1 MKEVKMLNFV
11 KLQLL
16 QTLWQDD
23 ARWQDNVKYNIGTDG
38 WTLASDGDDGDP
50 IVERFALRDMKRAEG
65 VCVYDFMG
73 SSISDERFY
82 MKDVVVYKRKDNTLW
97 VEETDDVY
105 EF

>member
-1 MKEVKMLNFV
+1 MKEVKTLNFV

-23 ARWQDNVKYNIGTDG
+23 ARWQDNVKYNIGTEG
-38 WTLASDGDDGDP
+38 WTLASDGDDGDT
-50 IVERFALRDMKRAEG
+50 IVERFALRDMKRVEG
-65 VCVYDFMG
+65 VSVYDFMG
-73 SSISDERFY
+73 SAIEDERFY
-82 MKDVVVYKRKDNTLW
+82 IKDVVVYKRKDGTLW